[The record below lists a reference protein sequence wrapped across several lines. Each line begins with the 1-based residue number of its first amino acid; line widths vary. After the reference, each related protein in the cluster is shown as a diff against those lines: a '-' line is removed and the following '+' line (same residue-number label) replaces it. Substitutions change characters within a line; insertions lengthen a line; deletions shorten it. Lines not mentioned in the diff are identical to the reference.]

1 MVSLAQLWVPILL
14 SAILVFVASSIIHM
28 LIQWHKGDYK
38 GLQNEDEV
46 RAAIR
51 KGNPPPAMY
60 VLPFC
65 SDMKK
70 MGEPEMQKKYAEGPN
85 AVLTIIKP
93 GLPSMGPMLGKWF
106 LYNLFISLVVAC
118 LAARVFPPGT
128 GYLPVFKVAG
138 LAAWLGYAGATPSGS
153 IWMGRPWSISIKDMV
168 DGLIYAGMTAGSFGW
183 LWPKLAA

>member
-38 GLQNEDEV
+38 ALQNEDEV

-51 KGNPPPAMY
+51 KGNPPPALY
-60 VLPFC
+60 ILPFC

-70 MGEPEMQKKYAEGPN
+70 MGEPEMQKKYTEGPN

-106 LYNLFISLVVAC
+106 VYNLFISLRC
-118 LAARVFPPGT
+118 GLPGCPRIPTGNRVH
-128 GYLPVFKVAG
+128 AG
-138 LAAWLGYAGATPSGS
+138 LQGGRASRPGWGTPARHPPVPSG
-153 IWMGRPWSISIKDMV
+153 WGGRGASRSRTWWT
-168 DGLIYAGMTAGSFGW
+168 G
-183 LWPKLAA
+183 